1 MYNSYKWY
9 EVVHVGH
16 MVHNLTKSMNI
27 CTCGVVVHNFEIRNK
42 VTQVLAFDAQLLKKV
57 KSCARWGF

>member
-9 EVVHVGH
+9 EVVHVG
-16 MVHNLTKSMNI
+16 VRCTTLTESMNI

-42 VTQVLAFDAQLLKKV
+42 VTQVLAFDAQLRK
-57 KSCARWGF
+57 R

>member
-9 EVVHVGH
+9 EVVHVGRK
-16 MVHNLTKSMNI
+16 VHNPNESMNI

-42 VTQVLAFDAQLLKKV
+42 VTQVLAFDAQLRK
-57 KSCARWGF
+57 R